1 VHLDAR
7 TYRGLLDGTLAPGEA
22 RALSAHLEGA
32 CDVCEGFLS
41 ARFDVLDARA
51 DRALA
56 AVGRGEAGD
65 EVELARIL
73 RRVEARY
80 APRRRRTGVRAAA
93 AVIALVGV
101 AGLVVARERI
111 RPAWTG
117 EKGAAAAASVP
128 VRLRLVVVEGAGA
141 AAAVHLAVPGELV
154 PSGAAVALEL
164 ELSRPADVAVV
175 RVAARGGAPETI
187 WSARAGRGR
196 TEVSAGGRP
205 AAYPLAG
212 LVGPQRFAAIASE
225 APLDPA
231 RLARAAAKLAAPADA
246 GAAGAAADGLS
257 IDAVE
262 VVVR

>member
-22 RALSAHLEGA
+22 RALSAHLEDA
-32 CDVCEGFLS
+32 CAVCEGFLS

-56 AVGRGEAGD
+56 ALGRGEAGD

-80 APRRRRTGVRAAA
+80 APRRRRTGVLAAA
-93 AVIALVGV
+93 AMIALVGV

-154 PSGAAVALEL
+154 PSGAAVALEF

-175 RVAARGGAPETI
+175 RVARGGAPETI
-187 WSARAGRGR
+187 WSARAGPGR

-212 LVGPQRFAAIASE
+212 LAGPQRFAAIASE

-231 RLARAAAKLAAPADA
+231 RLARAAATLAAPAGAEAA
-246 GAAGAAADGLS
+246 GAAGAESLS